1 MTTQPI
7 VIQSNSQSS
16 GAGKYKINL
25 NAQHPAFLCV
35 KQRINI
41 MIVVEH
47 STYELLG
54 MFKLHDETKN
64 CQFNGQFGKY
74 KRS

>member
-25 NAQHPAFLCV
+25 NANYLLQMLKVERIV
-35 KQRINI
+35 KLVIPNI
-41 MIVVEH
+41 
-47 STYELLG
+47 LL
-54 MFKLHDETKN
+54 F
-64 CQFNGQFGKY
+64 
-74 KRS
+74 SA